1 VLVNNNTE
9 DDLLQSKFKTE
20 SNRPNPLH
28 TVERERE
35 REGVEKKTENDLR
48 EKMKIELICEE
59 ELNVECKHGN
69 FVK

>member
-1 VLVNNNTE
+1 
-9 DDLLQSKFKTE
+9 
-20 SNRPNPLH
+20 
-28 TVERERE
+28 VERERE

>member
-1 VLVNNNTE
+1 MNNNTE
-9 DDLLQSKFKTE
+9 DALLQSEFKTE
-20 SNRPNPLH
+20 SNRPNLLD
-28 TVERERE
+28 TVERE

>member
-1 VLVNNNTE
+1 MNNNTE
-9 DDLLQSKFKTE
+9 DALLQSEFKTE
-20 SNRPNPLH
+20 SNRPNLLD
-28 TVERERE
+28 TVERE

-59 ELNVECKHGN
+59 ELNVERKHGN

>member
-9 DDLLQSKFKTE
+9 DDLLQSEFKTE
-20 SNRPNPLH
+20 SNRPNLLD
-28 TVERERE
+28 TVERE